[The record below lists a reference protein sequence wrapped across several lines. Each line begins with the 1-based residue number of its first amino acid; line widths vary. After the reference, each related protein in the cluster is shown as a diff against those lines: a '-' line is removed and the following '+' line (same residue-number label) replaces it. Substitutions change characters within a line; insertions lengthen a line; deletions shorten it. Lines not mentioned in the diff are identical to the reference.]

1 MKIGELL
8 RETRRDKGLT
18 IGQAAKDLFI
28 QEKYLQAIEEG
39 NYEIIPGE
47 VFLRAY
53 FWKYADYLGLKEYI
67 ESLSQPPR
75 LEPDRKEQSM
85 NGIFD
90 GEWDTARKIRVTL
103 KLGLP
108 ILVIVLIIMG
118 FNARNREP
126 EQIAEPERHSGTRDQ
141 RLDVVPVETE
151 GPSWEMPGNV
161 GDQASPEG
169 LLDNAHRITLTA
181 LGQCW
186 VSLRTREGT
195 LYEGTMVAGD
205 VQSHTDLVG
214 FYLNAGAPEKLEVK
228 FDGEMVPWESGT
240 REMTLP
246 PGAMILQDESDE
258 SEGEQ
263 DVPETDADEDNS
275 EESEESG

>member
-141 RLDVVPVETE
+141 RLDVVPDGVGVTWSDRPAAHPGFADAIHALE
-151 GPSWEMPGNV
+151 GNAQVRHRTPSTNYRRTSGMAP
-161 GDQASPEG
+161 S
-169 LLDNAHRITLTA
+169 IA
-181 LGQCW
+181 LATRARCCSGTPVCSSSGH
-186 VSLRTREGT
+186 VRGGGRPRRTRGSSPSASSRTAAGSRSTGARRAGT
-195 LYEGTMVAGD
+195 
-205 VQSHTDLVG
+205 
-214 FYLNAGAPEKLEVK
+214 P
-228 FDGEMVPWESGT
+228 
-240 REMTLP
+240 RR
-246 PGAMILQDESDE
+246 
-258 SEGEQ
+258 
-263 DVPETDADEDNS
+263 
-275 EESEESG
+275 